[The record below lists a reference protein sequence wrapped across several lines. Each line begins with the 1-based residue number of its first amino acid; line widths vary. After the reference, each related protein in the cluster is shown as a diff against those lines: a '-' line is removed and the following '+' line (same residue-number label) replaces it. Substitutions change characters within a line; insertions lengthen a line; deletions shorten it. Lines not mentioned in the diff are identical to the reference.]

1 MRQVTALAGHYA
13 ELFTLPKIFGDIQIY
28 VISSNTLL

>member
-13 ELFTLPKIFGDIQIY
+13 ELLTLPQTFADIQIL
-28 VISSNTLL
+28 VV